1 MSYLRACILAVSA
14 FATLGFLLPTAAV
27 AQDKGLRSLQTG
39 DDSRGW
45 EAVGRLDLGDR
56 GFCTGA
62 LIAED
67 LVLTAAHCLFD
78 KTSGV
83 SIDVRDIRFLAG
95 WRNGRAAAYRGVSK
109 ALAHPEYVYGGHD
122 SAERVPFD
130 VALLQLDQPIRLP
143 SVRPYAT
150 DARPQTGD
158 EVGVVSYAQDR
169 AEAPSLQQVCHV
181 LGRQSIL
188 RAGVVVKPGGA
199 DFDTLVLS
207 CDVDFG
213 SSGAPVFSF
222 RDGALRI
229 VSVISAKAEVD
240 GQKVSLGTPLA
251 DHVAFLRG
259 KLAEGG
265 SSLRPSHVRVLSGGS
280 GGKFVKP

>member
-1 MSYLRACILAVSA
+1 MRPIR
-14 FATLGFLLPTAAV
+14 TLVFGLAAV
-27 AQDKGLRSLQTG
+27 LGPMGLSAPVLAQDVGLRSLQTG

-62 LIAED
+62 LIADD

-78 KTSGV
+78 KATGV
-83 SIDVRDIRFLAG
+83 SIDASTIQFLAG
-95 WRNGRAAAYRGVSK
+95 LRNGRAVAYRGVRK

-122 SAERVPFD
+122 SADRVPFD
-130 VALLQLDQPIRLP
+130 LALLQLDQPIRLP
-143 SVRPYAT
+143 SIRPYAT
-150 DARPQTGD
+150 DARPNTGD

-181 LGRQSIL
+181 LGRQSGL
-188 RAGVVVKPGGA
+188 RAGVMMKPGGGN
-199 DFDTLVLS
+199 FDTLVLS

-213 SSGAPVFSF
+213 SSGAPVFSL
-222 RDGALRI
+222 RDGSLRI

-240 GQKVSLGTPLA
+240 GEKVSLGTPLA
-251 DHVAFLRG
+251 DHIDFLRV
-259 KLAEGG
+259 KMAEGG
-265 SSLRPSHVRVLSGGS
+265 SRLRPGSVRVLSGGS
-280 GGKFVKP
+280 GGKFVQP